1 MRPHEVIEK
10 YGNCLEL
17 ISMDP
22 FFHEITVGLFIKDS
36 TLTVYSY
43 SNKEGVDERLTQ
55 IRDRIVLFGGAK
67 PIKNSHNQATYDC
80 GMKNGCCTS
89 PLRFVLKRA
98 VMKNDAYD
106 PDSKITV
113 KDLRSEMQLYL
124 TPREVEG
131 KTVYSVSGEG
141 ESKKPE
147 IRFRA
152 VVNGLVRYGG
162 CVKVNH
168 TEVSLQCFRRNDAIM
183 KILLPIAR
191 NISATEDSLAAED
204 MAGQMTTQTLGFS
217 ST

>member
-1 MRPHEVIEK
+1 MKPQEVIEK
-10 YGNCLEL
+10 YGTCLEL

-22 FFHEITVGLFIKDS
+22 FFHEITVGLFLKDS
-36 TLTVYSY
+36 TLTVHSY
-43 SNKEGVDERLTQ
+43 SNKDGVKERLTQ

-67 PIKNSHNQATYDC
+67 PLDGYYNQATYDC

-89 PLRFVLKRA
+89 PLRFLLKRA
-98 VMKNDAYD
+98 VMKNDNYD
-106 PDSKITV
+106 SESKITV

-124 TPREVEG
+124 TPKEVEG
-131 KTVYSVSGEG
+131 KTIYTVSGEG
-141 ESKKPE
+141 EAKKPE
-147 IRFRA
+147 IRYRA
-152 VVNGLVRYGG
+152 VVNGLNRYGG
-162 CVKVNH
+162 CVKVSH

-183 KILLPIAR
+183 KIILPIAR